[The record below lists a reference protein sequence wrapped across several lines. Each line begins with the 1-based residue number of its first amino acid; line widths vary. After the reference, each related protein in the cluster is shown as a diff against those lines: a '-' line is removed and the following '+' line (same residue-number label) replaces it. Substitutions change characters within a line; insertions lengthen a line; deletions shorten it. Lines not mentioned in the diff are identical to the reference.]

1 MSESSHKMK
10 RTARKKKAIDVSLL
24 VNYSDGLVE
33 TPAEWLDTECI
44 AEDILPPDTLLTE
57 RILGDEE
64 LDMVT
69 ASTAFS
75 APKIPLT

>member
-1 MSESSHKMK
+1 MK
-10 RTARKKKAIDVSLL
+10 RTPRKKKSNRCLTSGGLL
-24 VNYSDGLVE
+24 RWDVE

-69 ASTAFS
+69 ASTASS

>member
-1 MSESSHKMK
+1 MTRNEKN
-10 RTARKKKAIDVSLL
+10 TKKEKSNRCLTSGGLLRWDV
-24 VNYSDGLVE
+24 D
-33 TPAEWLDTECI
+33 TPAEWLATECI

-69 ASTAFS
+69 ASTASS

>member
-1 MSESSHKMK
+1 MTQNQKDSNKGKNNRCLTSGG
-10 RTARKKKAIDVSLL
+10 LL
-24 VNYSDGLVE
+24 TWDVE

-69 ASTAFS
+69 ASTASS
-75 APKIPLT
+75 APKIPLS